1 MSAGEPLTSK
11 PTGPLPNLGQAEAGE
26 GGRCKRVGDI
36 RCGGCWGSWPAEAAD
51 KPRYKSEGACRCLL
65 SSLSTSTTLGLT

>member
-36 RCGGCWGSWPAEAAD
+36 RCGGAGGPGLLRQQISPGINQRVLVVACSHPSPPA
-51 KPRYKSEGACRCLL
+51 PP
-65 SSLSTSTTLGLT
+65 LG